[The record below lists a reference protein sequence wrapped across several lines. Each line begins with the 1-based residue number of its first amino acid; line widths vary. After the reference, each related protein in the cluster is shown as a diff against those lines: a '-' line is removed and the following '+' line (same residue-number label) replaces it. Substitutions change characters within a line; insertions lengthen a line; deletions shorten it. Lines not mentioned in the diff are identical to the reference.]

1 MATSGQLGRITQ
13 SGMFAGGMPP
23 VTSLLLDS
31 TIYAFRLITPRDF
44 DVTTTNTTLNLWNDS
59 LVLPATGRSSFSASA
74 LTGEFTATRNVA
86 AVLFWVS
93 VISEW
98 QTSTDVTV
106 AVTVGNGTPFE
117 SAFQSTQAG
126 RGPGRPMTATFSGPT
141 SNLNNPGGMI
151 LKGQK
156 ISLVLRANTA
166 ETIPIA
172 RASFVIQTL
181 DGI

>member
-1 MATSGQLGRITQ
+1 MRSGQLGRITQ

-31 TIYAFRLITPRDF
+31 TIYALRITTPRDF
-44 DVTTTNTTLNLWNDS
+44 NVTATNTVLNAWDGS
-59 LVLPATGRSSFSASA
+59 LVLPNTGRTSFTPDVAN
-74 LTGEFTATRNVA
+74 GQFIATRNVA

-98 QTSTDVTV
+98 QTSTDITV
-106 AVTVGNGTPFE
+106 LVTVGNGAPFE

-126 RGPGRPMTATFSGPT
+126 RGPGRPMTAVFSGPT
-141 SNLNNPGGMI
+141 SNLNNPGGVI
-151 LKGQK
+151 EIGQK
-156 ISLVLRANTA
+156 VSIALRANTP